1 MNLDKLEEVLQDQPK
16 YRLKEAY
23 DFVFV
28 KFIDNWDQATSFSK
42 DLRDKLNKQCPLY
55 IEAQSL
61 ISKSK
66 DSIKA
71 KIRLKDNAE
80 IESVLM
86 RHKDPSTS
94 LRASSR
100 NTVCVSCQVGCPMN
114 CAFCATG
121 TMGFVRNLS
130 ANEILEQVV
139 FFNRYLKTIEI
150 NRGPTPVQSRVTNV
164 TFMGMGEPFL
174 NWENVLKSIKILNDK
189 KYFNISIRNIS
200 VSTCGIIEGIE
211 KLANSGLQVNLAIS
225 LHAPNDNLRSQLMP
239 VNKRYPLKDVL
250 QTVNNYIEKTKR
262 KVMFE
267 YVLIKDIND
276 TNECAQELAKLMKR
290 KLYFLNLIEY
300 NDTGKFKASE
310 RKRIEEFKKILKR
323 EKINFVQRYKFGQD
337 IQGACGQFVTNK

>member
-1 MNLDKLEEVLQDQPK
+1 MNFDKLEEILKDQPK

-42 DLRDKLNKQCPLY
+42 DLRDRLNKECPLY

-61 ISKSK
+61 TSKSG

-71 KIRLKDNAE
+71 KIKLKDGAE
-80 IESVLM
+80 IETVLM
-86 RHKDPSTS
+86 RHSDP
-94 LRASSR
+94 LRPEASGR
-100 NTVCVSCQVGCPMN
+100 NTVCVSCQVGCPMG

-121 TMGFVRNLS
+121 TMGLVRNLT
-130 ANEILEQVV
+130 AEEIIEQVV
-139 FFNRYLKTIEI
+139 FFSRYLAKE
-150 NRGPTPVQSRVTNV
+150 NQRVTNV

-174 NWENVLKSIKILNDK
+174 NWENVLEAIKILNDK
-189 KYFNISIRNIS
+189 NYFNISIRNIS

-211 KLANSGLQVNLAIS
+211 KLANTGLQINLAIS

-239 VNKRYPLKDVL
+239 INKRYSLKDVL
-250 QTVNNYIEKTKR
+250 QAVNNYIEKTKR

-267 YVLIKDIND
+267 YVLIKDVND
-276 TNECAQELAKLMKR
+276 SDDCAKQLASLMR
-290 KLYFLNLIEY
+290 HKLYFLNLIEY
-300 NDTGKFKASE
+300 NDTGIFKASS
-310 RKRIEEFKKILKR
+310 RKRIDEFKKILKR

-337 IQGACGQFVTNK
+337 IQGACGQFVTKK